1 MFWKM
6 ADRLVSGGILRRGG
20 AFRREIIYRDDSCP
34 RIAAG
39 LSERLL
45 PIKQTVQILKL
56 DCPSQKKD
64 RDWRPFLT
72 VRRKSIRYS
81 FFF

>member
-45 PIKQTVQILKL
+45 PIEQTVQILKP
-56 DCPSQKKD
+56 DCPSQK
-64 RDWRPFLT
+64 RTAIGGPF
-72 VRRKSIRYS
+72 
-81 FFF
+81 